1 VWYRRFLGRETVGQR
16 QHGGEEEGDGDT
28 QSKKPVAQFGRI
40 TRVLDAEGKQH
51 EQILVVHY
59 QKD

>member
-1 VWYRRFLGRETVGQR
+1 VGQR

-28 QSKKPVAQFGRI
+28 QSKKPAAQFGRI